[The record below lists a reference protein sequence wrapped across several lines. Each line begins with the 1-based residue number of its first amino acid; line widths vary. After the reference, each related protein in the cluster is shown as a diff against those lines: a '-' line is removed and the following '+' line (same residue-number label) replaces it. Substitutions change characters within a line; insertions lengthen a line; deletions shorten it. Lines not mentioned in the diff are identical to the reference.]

1 MSQWYYEKKLE
12 TYLKLLK
19 DQIPYFKDITDIY
32 NEKIYDKNDYFS
44 FDFNEIFDFLSV
56 YIDETMFLI
65 NLGWKE
71 WMIIPQNQNAA
82 AVDSKLF
89 PSKTSIKNLQ
99 TIIHTLKD

>member
-1 MSQWYYEKKLE
+1 LQ
-12 TYLKLLK
+12 LLK

-32 NEKIYDKNDYFS
+32 NEKNNYENDYFS

-56 YIDETMFLI
+56 YIDETLFLI

-71 WMIIPQNQNAA
+71 WLIIPQNQNAS

-89 PSKTSIKNLQ
+89 PSKNSIKNLQ
-99 TIIHTLKD
+99 TIIHNLKE